1 MLPMLG
7 TAQSHQGPMHY
18 GGKQREA
25 EVERFQNREHV
36 SVDDAAIFV
45 RMEGM
50 FRGIVS
56 YSPHSNFKLT
66 PGPSRSGNSTCPN
79 CSC

>member
-1 MLPMLG
+1 
-7 TAQSHQGPMHY
+7 MHY

-45 RMEGM
+45 IMEGI

-56 YSPHSNFKLT
+56 YSPPLQFQINA
-66 PGPSRSGNSTCPN
+66 RSI
-79 CSC
+79 